1 VTTAG
6 SPGGA
11 QPGNIYKILSAA
23 AWAAALA
30 TGVYAGSDDDARD
43 GFIHFSRAHQVAAT
57 ARKHFAGKTDLLLL
71 EVRAETLGA
80 ALGDETSRGGELFPH
95 LYGPL
100 PVALVRRVLPL
111 PWNGQ
116 AHDVPPLG
124 EDASGP
130 ASPLQN

>member
-1 VTTAG
+1 VTD
-6 SPGGA
+6 GGASSA
-11 QPGNIYKILSAA
+11 QPGNIYKILPAA

-80 ALGDETSRGGELFPH
+80 ALRDETSRGGELFPH

-116 AHDVPPLG
+116 AHDVPALG
-124 EDASGP
+124 GDDDSGSAS
-130 ASPLQN
+130 LLRN

>member
-1 VTTAG
+1 MSHHG
-6 SPGGA
+6 DSGA
-11 QPGNIYKILSAA
+11 QPGNVYKILPAS

-30 TGVYAGSDDDARD
+30 SGVYAGSDDDARD

-71 EVRAETLGA
+71 EVRAEALGA
-80 ALGDETSRGGELFPH
+80 ALRDETSRGGELFPH

-100 PVALVRRVLPL
+100 PVSLVRRVLPL

-124 EDASGP
+124 DDPSGP
-130 ASPLQN
+130 ASPLSN